1 MTFMVLDENNHHC
14 ILPRIKPEPGDG
26 ERRYRE
32 AYARRKIRLD
42 RKYVISCKQS
52 EVPLSVPWDP
62 SNQVQLYTL
71 EDSAFLSFKLDI
83 MVTVNAKQTF
93 NLLSDLCRRKQWDP
107 FYKECQLLQQVNED
121 DAIYHV
127 ISTVPSAEGK
137 PQDYILL
144 ASRRLPC
151 TTGDPYVVA
160 FRSVS
165 LPTHPPINEYSRGES
180 LCSGFCIWSEGDKT
194 KVSYY
199 NQFTPGLVSQV
210 TTNIAG
216 LSSDFASTYQAC
228 ERFLVENTKD
238 SAGDVNT
245 PEP

>member
-62 SNQVQLYTL
+62 SNQALCNSIHLYIILEMTSSENVFVLLSKVQLYTL

-151 TTGDPYVVA
+151 TTG
-160 FRSVS
+160 
-165 LPTHPPINEYSRGES
+165 
-180 LCSGFCIWSEGDKT
+180 
-194 KVSYY
+194 
-199 NQFTPGLVSQV
+199 
-210 TTNIAG
+210 
-216 LSSDFASTYQAC
+216 
-228 ERFLVENTKD
+228 
-238 SAGDVNT
+238 
-245 PEP
+245 